1 MLSKVDGSASP
12 EPFRQQYETPLF
24 PTGCIFKFVLQK
36 THGDPHYIGLNGLEL
51 YDKNNRLIPLDE
63 TVIEVSKLSIC
74 IVFFFAA
81 TRSPSFLIL
90 FICGF

>member
-1 MLSKVDGSASP
+1 MGSCFRLTKSEVDNDALD

-51 YDKNNRLIPLDE
+51 YDENNCLITLDE
-63 TVIEVSKLSIC
+63 TVIEVRREH
-74 IVFFFAA
+74 
-81 TRSPSFLIL
+81 TRQAFSSRLD
-90 FICGF
+90 